1 MAGTKEKDKFK
12 ELISP
17 FLKSK
22 MSKAEKELGKNSSD
36 YIALEKQ
43 YVINSLENKIDGNLE
58 NQGIIGLE
66 FLAFMII
73 NLWSV

>member
-22 MSKAEKELGKNSSD
+22 MNKAEKILYMHMFTHLYNKTAGCFRVLRA
-36 YIALEKQ
+36 IAF
-43 YVINSLENKIDGNLE
+43 SG
-58 NQGIIGLE
+58 GGGGG
-66 FLAFMII
+66 APG
-73 NLWSV
+73 